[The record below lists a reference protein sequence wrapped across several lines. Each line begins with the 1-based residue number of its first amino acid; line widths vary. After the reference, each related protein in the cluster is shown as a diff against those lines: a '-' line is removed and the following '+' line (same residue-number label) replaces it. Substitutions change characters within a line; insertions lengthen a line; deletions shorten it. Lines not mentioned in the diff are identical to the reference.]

1 MTKAERILRFI
12 GQHPQGLRLGEIS
25 KFIYEMNF
33 PGSDGS
39 RRVPTTVWRKDRQ
52 AKTTKPV
59 SAGYYGTNLLGGGMY
74 GPAGLLDLFCTKTA
88 DRRYVL
94 TEEIKPP
101 FYSKDRKTKTLELNN
116 AHREREHRLRVA
128 QAPKCPSCGQAALYY
143 GDRFWS
149 PDKQAHMTSWGR
161 DYSGDCKKRVWSGD
175 NRLTTLTQEDLNEF
189 HTNVIEP
196 ATRHLPTPERFDV
209 ADKIRRSYVIS
220 KIPPAGTR

>member
-1 MTKAERILRFI
+1 MTKAERILRYIAQF
-12 GQHPQGLRLGEIS
+12 PQGLRLGEIS
-25 KFIYEMNF
+25 RFVYEMNF

-94 TEEIKPP
+94 TEEIKAP
-101 FYSKDRKTKTLELNN
+101 FYAKDRKTKTLQLNS
-116 AHREREHRLRVA
+116 AHREREYRLKEA
-128 QAPKCPSCGQAALYY
+128 MAPKCPSCGRACMYDGGQ
-143 GDRFWS
+143 FWS
-149 PDKQAHMTSWGR
+149 PDRTACMSSWGSQ
-161 DYSGDCKKRVWSGD
+161 YSTDCKKRVWTGD
-175 NRLTTLTQEDLNEF
+175 NRLTTLSQDDLNDF

-196 ATRHLPTPERFDV
+196 ATKNMSAPEKYDIG
-209 ADKIRRSYVIS
+209 DKIRTAYVRSKAV
-220 KIPPAGTR
+220 